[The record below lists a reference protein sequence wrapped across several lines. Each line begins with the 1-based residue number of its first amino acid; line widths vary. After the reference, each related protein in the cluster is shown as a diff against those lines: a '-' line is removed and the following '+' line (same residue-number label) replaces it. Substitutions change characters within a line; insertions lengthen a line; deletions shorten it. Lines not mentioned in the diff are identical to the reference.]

1 MKIQDIKRKVEQLI
15 FPPICRVC
23 GKRQSIFSKVPAGV
37 LCPACA
43 RLWQGER
50 GQTCTACDVPHE
62 RCACLPT
69 ALKTAGVDTFVHLAP
84 YRPGKTSASAAMI
97 LRGKDHNDRE
107 MFRFLASEL
116 AGSVREAI
124 LQEEEAVVTYV
135 PRRRAAV
142 KANGHDH
149 ARQIALFLADE
160 LGLPLSAAIRRRP
173 LTHQQKQLS
182 AAAREQ
188 NAAKSFELDPSYT
201 VVGKTFVLID
211 DVCTTGTS
219 LAACAS
225 LLEQAGAQRV
235 ICAVIAKTE
244 QSR

>member
-23 GKRQSIFSKVPAGV
+23 GKRQNIFAKIPAGV
-37 LCPACA
+37 LCPTCQ

-50 GQTCTACDVPHE
+50 EQIGAARDM
-62 RCACLPT
+62 CLPT
-69 ALKTAGVDTFVHLAP
+69 ALKTAGVDTFIHLTP
-84 YRPGKTSASAAMI
+84 YRPGRSGASAAMI
-97 LRGKDHNDRE
+97 LRGKDNNDRE

-116 AGSVREAI
+116 AGSVREV
-124 LQEEEAVVTYV
+124 LGEEAAVVTYV

-142 KANGHDH
+142 KAIGHDH

-160 LGLPLSAAIRRRP
+160 MGLSLSAAIRRRP
-173 LTHQQKQLS
+173 LTHQQKELS

-188 NAAKSFELDPSYT
+188 NAAKSFELDASDT
-201 VVGKTFVLID
+201 VVGKTVILVD

-225 LLEQAGAQRV
+225 LLKQAGAMRV
-235 ICAVIAKTE
+235 VCAVVAKTE
-244 QSR
+244 QNKQE

>member
-23 GKRQSIFSKVPAGV
+23 GKRQNIFAKIPAGV
-37 LCPACA
+37 LCPACR
-43 RLWQGER
+43 RLWQTER
-50 GQTCTACDVPHE
+50 EQIGAPRDM
-62 RCACLPT
+62 CLPT
-69 ALKTAGVDTFVHLAP
+69 ALKTAGVDTFAYLTP
-84 YRPGKTSASAAMI
+84 YRPGKTGASAAMI
-97 LRGKDHNDRE
+97 LRGKDNNDRE

-116 AGSVREAI
+116 AGSV
-124 LQEEEAVVTYV
+124 QEKLGDGEETVVTYV

-142 KANGHDH
+142 KAIGHDH

-182 AAAREQ
+182 AAEREQ

-225 LLEQAGAQRV
+225 LLEQAGARRV
-235 ICAVIAKTE
+235 MCAVIAKTE
-244 QSR
+244 QNKQE